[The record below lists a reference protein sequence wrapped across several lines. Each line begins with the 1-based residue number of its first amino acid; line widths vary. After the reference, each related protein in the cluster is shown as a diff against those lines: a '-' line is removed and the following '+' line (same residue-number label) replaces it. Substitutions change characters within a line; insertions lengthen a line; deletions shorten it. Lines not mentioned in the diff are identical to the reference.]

1 MENLVTLTKE
11 KKKKIKIKTFD
22 IIKLKLICLMSQP
35 FTLNFSRKD
44 KIKDNYN

>member
-1 MENLVTLTKE
+1 MENLGTSKNKT
-11 KKKKIKIKTFD
+11 KIKTFG
-22 IIKLKLICLMSQP
+22 IAKLKFSNLKSQP